1 LERKAPWQKKLN
13 TLLTLTTKEDKMR
26 KLFAVPILCLLPTL
40 ATAQKSLSVEIVNQ
54 NEKTVTLRVTNNS
67 DKPVTC
73 YSVAIDITYSDGN
86 VHQSQESEC
95 YYAADRMLAPGA
107 SLEHT
112 SHLSPSHGTI
122 AKVEVQPT
130 LAVFQDGSSEKRDDK
145 SWHILMDSVKSNNDG
160 ERDILTVVQQSN
172 NDPVKA
178 ASALEP
184 LKQKAAPGSPYETRL
199 KSAITFLKT
208 NPSPDDVK
216 AFVGRVQHAYD
227 LHKPY
232 ANANASEVTKP

>member
-1 LERKAPWQKKLN
+1 
-13 TLLTLTTKEDKMR
+13 MR
-26 KLFAVPILCLLPTL
+26 KLFAVPILCLLPIL
-40 ATAQKSLSVEIVNQ
+40 ATAQKSLSVEILNQ
-54 NEKTVTLRVTNNS
+54 NEKTVTFRVTNHS
-67 DKPVTC
+67 DKPLTC
-73 YSVAIDITYSDGN
+73 YSVAIDTTYSDGN
-86 VHQSQESEC
+86 VDQSQESEC
-95 YYAADRMLAPGA
+95 YYAAERMLAPGG

-112 SHLSPSHGTI
+112 SQLSPSSHGTI

-178 ASALEP
+178 ASALEA
-184 LKQKAAPGSPYETRL
+184 LRQKAAPGSPYETRL

-208 NPSPDDVK
+208 NPSSDDVK

-232 ANANASEVTKP
+232 AHASEVTKP